1 MLPASYAVVYQCC
14 ICRASTSL
22 VHTEAGNA
30 AHALLLARFHPLYS
44 TPGDSDD
51 AQTLARSLSVDVN
64 FEPANMAKRAL
75 IVGCNYPGS
84 THELKGC
91 SNDVQNMYS
100 LLHDVFGYKPEDMVI
115 MLDTNAQTL
124 QPTGAN
130 IKVTKTKAPTPT

>member
-1 MLPASYAVVYQCC
+1 
-14 ICRASTSL
+14 
-22 VHTEAGNA
+22 
-30 AHALLLARFHPLYS
+30 
-44 TPGDSDD
+44 
-51 AQTLARSLSVDVN
+51 
-64 FEPANMAKRAL
+64 MAKRAL

-100 LLHDVFGYKPEDMVI
+100 LLHDVFGYKPEDIVV

-130 IKVTKTKAPTPT
+130 IKVSKTKAPTPT